1 MLSKKCQY
9 ALHALIYLANLDQAT
24 SVTIGEVAKEKSI
37 PKKFLE
43 AILLELK
50 NAGILGSKKGK
61 TGGYYLIRKPDQVPI
76 IEVIRHIDGAVAMLP
91 WVSLNF
97 YDSCGMCED
106 EKTCTINHVF
116 GQVRDAMLKILTTK
130 SIADL
135 AKLTSV
141 QKQLRLE
148 AGRHQKVQ
156 HQQKVH

>member
-9 ALHALIYLANLDQAT
+9 ALHALIYLADLKDDA
-24 SVTIGEVAKEKSI
+24 SVTIGEIAKEKNI

-43 AILLELK
+43 AILLDLK

-61 TGGYYLIRKPDQVPI
+61 SGGYYLIKKPDEVPI

-91 WVSLNF
+91 CVSLNF

-106 EKTCTINHVF
+106 EHTCRINHLF
-116 GQVRDAMLKILTTK
+116 GQVRDATLKILTTN

-135 AKLTSV
+135 ATTNKPLAKLLM
-141 QKQLRLE
+141 K
-148 AGRHQKVQ
+148 
-156 HQQKVH
+156 

>member
-9 ALHALIYLANLDQAT
+9 ALHALIYLADLKDDA
-24 SVTIGEVAKEKSI
+24 SVTIGEIAKEKNI

-43 AILLELK
+43 AILLDLK

-61 TGGYYLIRKPDQVPI
+61 SGGYYLIKKPDEVPI

-91 WVSLNF
+91 CVSLNF

-106 EKTCTINHVF
+106 EHTCRINHLF
-116 GQVRDAMLKILTTK
+116 GQVRDATLKILTTN

-135 AKLTSV
+135 ATTNKPLAKLLI
-141 QKQLRLE
+141 K
-148 AGRHQKVQ
+148 
-156 HQQKVH
+156 